1 MKLIYTK
8 AEALEIMRNHISDLL
23 DVEVTDVTMSQYSE
37 DFLAVTCNK
46 IDKPKRASR
55 WIKDESYRDPAPAAP
70 ELD

>member
-8 AEALEIMRNHISDLL
+8 AEALEIMRNHIADLL
-23 DVEVTDVTMSQYSE
+23 DVEVTELAMSQYSE
-37 DFLAVTCNK
+37 DFLAVTCTK

-55 WIKDESYRDPAPAAP
+55 WIKDESYRDPTPAP

>member
-8 AEALEIMRNHISDLL
+8 QEALEIMRNHIADLL
-23 DVEVTDVTMSQYSE
+23 DVEVTELSMRQYSE
-37 DFLAVTCNK
+37 DYLVVSCTK